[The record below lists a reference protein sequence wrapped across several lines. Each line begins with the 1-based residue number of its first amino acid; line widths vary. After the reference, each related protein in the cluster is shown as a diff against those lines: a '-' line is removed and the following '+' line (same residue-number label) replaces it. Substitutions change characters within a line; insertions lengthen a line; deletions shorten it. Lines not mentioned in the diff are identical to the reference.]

1 MTNATVKLFLD
12 GREIKNSVADIEKE
26 MKKLRK
32 TQRDLVIGSEE
43 YNRTGKQIQEL
54 NGILATHRASIRNTG
69 KEYLTLSQ
77 RLGKVADGFN
87 RYMGV
92 VAGAI
97 GAVTGQ
103 LPADGEG
110 YRDQVHPLPF
120 SRRAYR
126 NCSRCERIASGNI
139 LRLSVHQ
146 RC

>member
-1 MTNATVKLFLD
+1 MADKMTNATVKLFLD

-92 VAGAI
+92 VAHWHDSRRGGASER
-97 GAVTGQ
+97 GLQ
-103 LPADGEG
+103 ADG
-110 YRDQVHPLPF
+110 HPHLA
-120 SRRAYR
+120 RAA
-126 NCSRCERIASGNI
+126 ERT
-139 LRLSVHQ
+139 RW
-146 RC
+146 